1 MAIVSNTIAYM
12 DGDVVLEAFFAFDDA
27 LVGRR
32 PAVLISHAWGGRD
45 EFVAGKAKKLAEL
58 GYVGFA
64 VDMYGKGILGS
75 GPEQNAE
82 LMRPFMEDRAMLQK
96 RMQAALAAVG
106 LMPWVDDNQCAA
118 IGFCFG
124 GLCVLD
130 LARSGADVK
139 GVVSFHGLL
148 AAPGNTLGNKV
159 KAKVLALHGHD
170 DPMATP
176 EQVLA
181 FEQEM
186 TEAGVDWQ
194 LHVYGNTKH
203 AFTNPVANDPAFG
216 TVYQPDADR
225 RSWKAMENFLQEIFP

>member
-1 MAIVSNTIAYM
+1 
-12 DGDVVLEAFFAFDDA
+12 
-27 LVGRR
+27 
-32 PAVLISHAWGGRD
+32 
-45 EFVAGKAKKLAEL
+45 
-58 GYVGFA
+58 
-64 VDMYGKGILGS
+64 
-75 GPEQNAE
+75 
-82 LMRPFMEDRAMLQK
+82 
-96 RMQAALAAVG
+96 
-106 LMPWVDDNQCAA
+106 
-118 IGFCFG
+118 
-124 GLCVLD
+124 
-130 LARSGADVK
+130 
-139 GVVSFHGLL
+139 
-148 AAPGNTLGNKV
+148 
-159 KAKVLALHGHD
+159 LHGHD